1 VKNTAAAMILIL
13 SGCAS
18 GPLPWA
24 QGPQMSE
31 AACADSCNAHF
42 DQCPQVFAAFP
53 ERGAVEC
60 PAEHKNCLRAC
71 ASNRDAANAVATS
84 TVSRPSNAA
93 APVPAAPA
101 PPVPAAPAPPVPAA
115 PATPVPAVAP
125 AHNPPHAVP
134 TKEARLRELKHLYD
148 EGLVSDDV
156 YKERQRAIL
165 SEP

>member
-1 VKNTAAAMILIL
+1 MKYTAAAMTLVL
-13 SGCAS
+13 GGCAS

-24 QGPQMSE
+24 QGPQVSE
-31 AACADSCNAHF
+31 AACTESCNAHF
-42 DQCPQVFAAFP
+42 EQCPQVFAAFP

-60 PAEHKNCLRAC
+60 PAEHNNCLKAC
-71 ASNRDAANAVATS
+71 ASNRAPSAAAAS
-84 TVSRPSNAA
+84 TVSRPLNTG
-93 APVPAAPA
+93 APVPAAPPAQASAA
-101 PPVPAAPAPPVPAA
+101 PPAPVPAQPS
-115 PATPVPAVAP
+115 AVAP
-125 AHNPPHAVP
+125 APNPQHAA

>member
-1 VKNTAAAMILIL
+1 MTLVLG
-13 SGCAS
+13 GCAS

-24 QGPQMSE
+24 QGPQVSE
-31 AACADSCNAHF
+31 AACTESCNAHF
-42 DQCPQVFAAFP
+42 EQCPQVFAAFP

-60 PAEHKNCLRAC
+60 PAEHNNCLKAC
-71 ASNRDAANAVATS
+71 ASNRAPSAAATS
-84 TVSRPSNAA
+84 TVSRPSNTGT
-93 APVPAAPA
+93 PVPAAP
-101 PPVPAAPAPPVPAA
+101 PAPAPAQA
-115 PATPVPAVAP
+115 SAVAP
-125 AHNPPHAVP
+125 APNPQHAA

>member
-1 VKNTAAAMILIL
+1 MTLVLG
-13 SGCAS
+13 GCAS

-24 QGPQMSE
+24 QGPQVSE
-31 AACADSCNAHF
+31 AACTESCNAHF
-42 DQCPQVFAAFP
+42 EQCPQVFAAFP

-60 PAEHKNCLRAC
+60 PAEHNNCLKAC
-71 ASNRDAANAVATS
+71 ASNRAPSAAATS
-84 TVSRPSNAA
+84 TVSRPLNTGT
-93 APVPAAPA
+93 PVPAAP
-101 PPVPAAPAPPVPAA
+101 PAQA
-115 PATPVPAVAP
+115 PAVAP
-125 AHNPPHAVP
+125 TPNPQHAA

>member
-1 VKNTAAAMILIL
+1 MTLVLG
-13 SGCAS
+13 GCAS

-24 QGPQMSE
+24 QGPQVSE
-31 AACADSCNAHF
+31 AACTESCNAHF
-42 DQCPQVFAAFP
+42 EQCPQVFAAFP

-60 PAEHKNCLRAC
+60 PAEHNNCLKAC
-71 ASNRDAANAVATS
+71 ASNRAPSAAATS
-84 TVSRPSNAA
+84 TVSRPLNTGT
-93 APVPAAPA
+93 PVPAAPPAQASAA
-101 PPVPAAPAPPVPAA
+101 PPAQASAAPPAPVLAASPA
-115 PATPVPAVAP
+115 PAPAVAP
-125 AHNPPHAVP
+125 TPNPQHAA